1 MGLLIYH
8 ICLMLVCCFGVYCHK
23 KKNTSKNLLITL
35 ALHFSAGGI
44 FRSMSILRAII
55 ASMPSFLQYLFCYL
69 GDQYSTAVA
78 GDEAFQNSGLRFLI
92 DTAGKLKGFY
102 SFFCGQYLSCHY
114 FSSLGVPYHIFCFI
128 VGRKSAGS
136 LGDH

>member
-1 MGLLIYH
+1 
-8 ICLMLVCCFGVYCHK
+8 VCIVTK

-35 ALHFSAGGI
+35 ALNFSAGGI